1 MANYDPNSQEILGLQ
16 EQKALAKALME
27 HGMSQNLQGQ
37 MVSGRYVGASP
48 WEGIAKLAN
57 IYVGSKL
64 REQAGQKELDLA
76 EMLRT
81 KGAEATQD
89 YIKALQGTPEQE
101 GGIQGP
107 NGMTTQTTPDM
118 YNADMSLNPQ
128 YKQIAPVAAKGP
140 DYGAAF
146 RAATSRYAPAAL
158 QSAGYELLKPIKTAE
173 GETVTQ
179 HNFAPGGGF
188 TTLAT
193 GGEKNP
199 NEIKSAVAIL
209 GLPKDSSKWTAQD
222 RSAIDDQVFKMKR
235 ANANQNTINMPPVE
249 SAYNAAFGKGVAE
262 QDLALKGIAES
273 AKSTVANISNQRKIL
288 ETGNFFTGPL
298 ANTQQAIA
306 TYGNALGVAG
316 KNAQEKVANTQSL
329 IGGAAGITLDN
340 IKGSGLGAGQGFTDK
355 DLKFLQD
362 AKSFQITWNK
372 ENIDRVLQLQ
382 EKAAIEGSKRWNT
395 RYSQI
400 QKTATGPINV
410 SPVEVPK
417 PYSGQVKFLGVEG
430 Q

>member
-48 WEGIAKLAN
+48 WEGVAKLAN

-89 YIKALQGTPEQE
+89 YIKALQGTPEQVYE
-101 GGIQGP
+101 QQAGPTPTGGNIPVQP
-107 NGMTTQTTPDM
+107 PTP
-118 YNADMSLNPQ
+118 AT
-128 YKQIAPVAAKGP
+128 GP

-209 GLPKDSSKWTAQD
+209 GLPKDSSKWTAED
-222 RSAIDDQVFKMKR
+222 RLAIDAQVLKMKR
-235 ANANQNTINMPPVE
+235 ANANQNTVNMPPAE
-249 SAYNAAFGKGVAE
+249 SAYSIEMGKGAAK
-262 QDLALKGIAES
+262 QDLALKDIADS
-273 AKSTVANISNQRKIL
+273 AQDVLNNVIRQKQILKSEKVI
-288 ETGNFFTGPL
+288 TGFGAEPRL
-298 ANTQQAIA
+298 ALAQFGQAIGA
-306 TYGNALGVAG
+306 GG
-316 KNAQEKVANTQSL
+316 KNADELVANTQAL
-329 IGGAAGITLDN
+329 LAGRASATLDA
-340 IKGSGLGAGQGFTDK
+340 IKTSNLGSAQGFSNTDR
-355 DLKFLQD
+355 DFL
-362 AKSFQITWNK
+362 
-372 ENIDRVLQLQ
+372 
-382 EKAAIEGSKRWNT
+382 EKAKLGGIKYTSQSLNQQLDIEAKIARMGVDKYNKRLQSMPKNA
-395 RYSQI
+395 SN
-400 QKTATGPINV
+400 PINL
-410 SPVEVPK
+410 SPIKLSNDDP
-417 PYSGQVKFLGVEG
+417 LGIR
-430 Q
+430 